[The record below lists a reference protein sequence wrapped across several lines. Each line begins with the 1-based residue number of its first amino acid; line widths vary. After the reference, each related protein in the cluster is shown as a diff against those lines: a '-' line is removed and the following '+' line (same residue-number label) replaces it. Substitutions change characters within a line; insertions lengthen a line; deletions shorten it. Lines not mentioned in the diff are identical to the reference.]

1 MPTTLT
7 ADFDSVEQAETAAL
21 RLREQCQG
29 LGRIIIESRRVNK
42 DIDTPFMLPYAP
54 QSGLDP
60 WIMLP
65 ADYGYA
71 TDSGYLENNRSVRCL
86 VELGEPNDTESVRA
100 VLHNSGASGIR

>member
-1 MPTTLT
+1 MTKMT
-7 ADFDSVEQAETAAL
+7 AEFNSVEEAETAAL
-21 RLREQCQG
+21 RLREQMST
-29 LGRIIIESRRVNK
+29 LGKVTIETRRAKK

-71 TDSGYLENNRSVRCL
+71 TDNGYLENNRSVRCFI
-86 VELGEPNDTESVRA
+86 ELGSEADAQKVRA
-100 VLHNSGASGIR
+100 VLVNNGATDIK